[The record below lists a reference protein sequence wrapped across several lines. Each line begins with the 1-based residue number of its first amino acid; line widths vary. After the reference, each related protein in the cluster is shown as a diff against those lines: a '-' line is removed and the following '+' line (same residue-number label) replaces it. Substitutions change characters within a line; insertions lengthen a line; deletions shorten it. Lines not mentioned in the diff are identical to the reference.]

1 MIMKLMT
8 KELEAKLPP
17 LYANE
22 ELGNDAVALV
32 KYFTPD
38 ADWTWYATE
47 YDPDAKQFFGLV
59 DGFERELGYFNLEEL
74 ETLRGPLGL
83 AVERDLYWKPTPL
96 KSLLEPTFA

>member
-1 MIMKLMT
+1 MKLMT
-8 KELEAKLPP
+8 KELEAKLPS

-47 YDPDAKQFFGLV
+47 YNPETKQFFGLV
-59 DGFERELGYFNLEEL
+59 DGFELELGYFNLEEL
-74 ETLRGPLGL
+74 ENLRGPFGL
-83 AVERDLYWKPTPL
+83 PVERDLYWKPTPL
-96 KSLLEPTFA
+96 KNLLKPTLA